1 MDNKKFVIKGKY
13 KTVAKTIRLPQITVE
28 RLEDLAT
35 ENNISFNSLLI
46 QCITFALENLKL

>member
-1 MDNKKFVIKGKY
+1 MDNKKFIIKGKY

-46 QCITFALENLKL
+46 QCITFALDNLKL